1 MLLYGSQ
8 KQQREKHLN
17 HLLLFFKQ
25 KKSDFATP
33 ASRPRRLARLEELS
47 GSNRFFFSIWG
58 GTSWW
63 NRFVFPKNIFG
74 NNPPTKRDLY
84 KSWFFISQMFGGLMF
99 NSQIYNLQLGFKH
112 GGKETPFPHFSA
124 G

>member
-1 MLLYGSQ
+1 MVDMLLYGSQ

-47 GSNRFFFSIWG
+47 GSKPSFFQFGVELHG
-58 GTSWW
+58 GTDLC
-63 NRFVFPKNIFG
+63 FLYIFG
-74 NNPPTKRDLY
+74 NKKGSKN
-84 KSWFFISQMFGGLMF
+84 
-99 NSQIYNLQLGFKH
+99 LGFH
-112 GGKETPFPHFSA
+112 LPNVWRLDV
-124 G
+124 